1 MGLDKNSTCLV
12 TVANFSASS
21 ASPFVKG
28 IRQPFPSNAST
39 ILITFNNNMIRHNE
53 GATNKEKQCHGSN
66 QL

>member
-1 MGLDKNSTCLV
+1 MLDKISTCLV

-39 ILITFNNNMIRHNE
+39 ILITFNHNMRRYNE
-53 GATNKEKQCHGSN
+53 MATTTTKYPKPVTR
-66 QL
+66 